1 MHIGYC
7 KHVKWYITVFGS
19 VNRRLLSR
27 IMQRIVENN
36 VFLNYMLALKR
47 HQNYHA
53 RKVPRIFCQK
63 KKLNSNYN
71 RLQITPANILF
82 YTDKVYSQIDN
93 LFSFMLQF
101 TFLNC
106 IICYYSTF
114 WSISLFIENSDRYA
128 SSVG

>member
-1 MHIGYC
+1 
-7 KHVKWYITVFGS
+7 
-19 VNRRLLSR
+19 
-27 IMQRIVENN
+27 MQRIVENN

-53 RKVPRIFCQK
+53 RKVPRNFAKNNNNK
-63 KKLNSNYN
+63 KIEQSLRN
-71 RLQITPANILF
+71 RHQVTPVNILF
-82 YTDKVYSQIDN
+82 YADKVYSQIDN
-93 LFSFMLQF
+93 LLGFMLQF

-128 SSVG
+128 CSVG